1 MKKLALAALVLATT
15 ISTVKADNLIPN
27 NVWGQN
33 PHGPRAVV
41 APLGWG
47 VNSARPRAYARPVP
61 AGRRICIAWPCY

>member
-1 MKKLALAALVLATT
+1 MKKIALAAVLSIMAPAAN
-15 ISTVKADNLIPN
+15 ADGLIPN